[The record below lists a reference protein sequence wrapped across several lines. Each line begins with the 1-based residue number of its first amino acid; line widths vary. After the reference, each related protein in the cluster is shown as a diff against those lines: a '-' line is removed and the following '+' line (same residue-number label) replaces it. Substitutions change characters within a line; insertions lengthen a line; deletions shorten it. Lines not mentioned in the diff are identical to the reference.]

1 MKRTLTSLP
10 VLAVSLLLAACATP
24 NERVFESSSA
34 VELRS
39 FQTRAFDTTD
49 RPNMLRSV
57 IATLQDLGFIIDK
70 TDEDLGLVT
79 GTKLSGYSVRMT
91 IIVQPRGDTQLSVRA
106 SALYNNRVIEEPLPY
121 QNFFTALEKAVFLTA
136 QQID

>member
-1 MKRTLTSLP
+1 MNNKSLALMMS
-10 VLAVSLLLAACATP
+10 VTFLLAACATP
-24 NERVFESSSA
+24 NERVFESGSA

-39 FQTRAFDTTD
+39 FQTRVFDTTD
-49 RPNMLRSV
+49 KAKMLRSV

-70 TDEDLGLVT
+70 TGYDLGLVT

-106 SALYNNRVIEEPLPY
+106 SALYNNKVIEDPLPY
-121 QNFFTALEKAVFLTA
+121 QNFFTSLEKAVFLTA
-136 QQID
+136 HSID

>member
-1 MKRTLTSLP
+1 MTTKSLAFALLTT
-10 VLAVSLLLAACATP
+10 LLLTACATQ
-24 NERVFESSSA
+24 NEHVFESSSA

-49 RPNMLRSV
+49 KAKMLRSV

-70 TDEDLGLVT
+70 TGYDLGLVT

-106 SALYNNRVIEEPLPY
+106 SALYNNKVIEDPLPY
-121 QNFFTALEKAVFLTA
+121 QNFFTSLEKGIFLTA
-136 QQID
+136 HEID

>member
-1 MKRTLTSLP
+1 MNIKSLA
-10 VLAVSLLLAACATP
+10 LLVSVALVLAACATQ
-24 NERVFESSSA
+24 NERVFQSGSA

-49 RPNMLRSV
+49 KAKMLRSV

-70 TDEDLGLVT
+70 TGYDLGLVT

-106 SALYNNRVIEEPLPY
+106 SALYNNKVIEDPLPY
-121 QNFFTALEKAVFLTA
+121 QNFFTSLEKAVFLTA
-136 QQID
+136 HSID